1 MHDSDCV
8 SFLQWALP
16 QMGFRWSGFRKV
28 RRQVCRR
35 IARRM
40 RELELADLAAYRR
53 HLDSHP
59 EEWSRL
65 DSLCRV
71 TISRFCRDRGVF
83 QALGGTVLPALAERA
98 RSRGEDCL
106 RVWSAGCG
114 AGEELYSIALVWRR
128 AVPEVVSTLELELI
142 GTDTDDHQLERARQ
156 AVYPESCLRELPE
169 GWLDDSFNR
178 EPAGEWRVGSQYLLN
193 VHLARQ
199 DIRRESP
206 SGLFHLILCRNLV
219 FTYFDDKSQGQVLTR
234 LFSKLEPGGA
244 LVLGSHEK
252 LPKGEWGLLPW
263 DDAGSIFRKI
273 PD

>member
-1 MHDSDCV
+1 LS
-8 SFLQWALP
+8 
-16 QMGFRWSGFRKV
+16 
-28 RRQVCRR
+28 
-35 IARRM
+35 
-40 RELELADLAAYRR
+40 
-53 HLDSHP
+53 
-59 EEWSRL
+59 SRL
-65 DSLCRV
+65 
-71 TISRFCRDRGVF
+71 
-83 QALGGTVLPALAERA
+83 ER
-98 RSRGEDCL
+98 RL
-106 RVWSAGCG
+106 
-114 AGEELYSIALVWRR
+114 WRR
-128 AVPEVVSTLELELI
+128 RGALLDRPSLASGGARGRLDP
-142 GTDTDDHQLERARQ
+142 GARAQ
-156 AVYPESCLRELPE
+156 SCLRELPE

-252 LPKGEWGLLPW
+252 LPTGEWGLLPW

-273 PD
+273 SD